1 MFPRN
6 ITRLTSNIIKKS
18 PYTFDVLWSKG
29 NLMLIEMNPKYPKYV
44 GDPPDY
50 DMMVKDGQ
58 VFEIKQIEPPNLCRV
73 NKPKELY
80 STQNSRKLLEAY
92 L

>member
-6 ITRLTSNIIKKS
+6 ITRITSDIIKKT

-29 NLMLIEMNPKYPKYV
+29 NLMLIEMNPKYPTGV

-50 DMMVKDGQ
+50 DMLANQEGN
-58 VFEIKQIEPPNLCRV
+58 FEIKEIKPPPVIPDYKRR
-73 NKPKELY
+73 ELY
-80 STQNSRKLLEAY
+80 STQNSRKILQAY